1 MRPMA
6 ALAWMMLAGF
16 STSVAG
22 ADDPLIKLHAVP
34 FTDVQIRDSFWSPR
48 QEINRTVSIPVNLEM
63 LEKSGN
69 LKNLELAAAKA
80 TSGFTGPVFMDSDVH
95 KALEAASY
103 SLATH
108 PDPVLDKRHR
118 RDHRQA
124 GRGPARRRLSRQL
137 LHRQGA
143 GTAVDQ
149 PPRQPRAL
157 LRRAHDRGGRGAL
170 PGHGQDQLP
179 RRRHQAWPTTSTRR
193 SAPASGWAIA
203 GIPRSSSRSS
213 SSGRP
218 PASGATSSWPASSS
232 RTADASSSPPS
243 TTRRWTGTT
252 APTGR
257 TTCRSAT
264 TGTSRATPSGRP
276 TC

>member
-1 MRPMA
+1 MRPLG
-6 ALAWMMLAGF
+6 ALAWMMLAGL
-16 STSVAG
+16 SASVAG
-22 ADDPLIKLHAVP
+22 ADEPLVKLHAVP
-34 FTDVQIRDSFWSPR
+34 FTDVQIHDSFWSPR

-69 LKNLELAAAKA
+69 LKNLELAAARA
-80 TSGFTGPVFMDSDVH
+80 TNGFTGPVFMDSDVY

-108 PDPVLDKRHR
+108 PDPALDKRHR

-124 GRGPARRRLSRQL
+124 GRGPAARRLSRQL
-137 LHRQGA
+137 LHREGA
-143 GTAVDQ
+143 GPEVDQ
-149 PPRQPRAL
+149 SPRQPRAV

-179 RRRHQAWPTTSTRR
+179 RRRHQAGRPHRR
-193 SAPASGWAIA
+193 DLRYRQAA
-203 GIPRSSSRSS
+203 GLSRPSRDRAGARS

-232 RTADASSSPPS
+232 RTAAASSSPPS
-243 TTRRWTGTT
+243 TTRRSIGTT